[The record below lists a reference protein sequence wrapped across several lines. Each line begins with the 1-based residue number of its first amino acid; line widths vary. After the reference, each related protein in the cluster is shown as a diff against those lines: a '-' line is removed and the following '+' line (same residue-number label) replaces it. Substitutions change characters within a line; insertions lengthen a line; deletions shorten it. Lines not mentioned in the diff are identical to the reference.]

1 MCKDLYSKYR
11 WLHSFLTQFLTQFW
25 EDGVALRILELI
37 AAAARRGTGV
47 SAAASDA
54 AIAAASDAV
63 PSSLHQRSALGCCGA
78 AHMDSGCSEACQR
91 DGRLV

>member
-1 MCKDLYSKYR
+1 MYSKYR

-25 EDGVALRILELI
+25 EDGVALRILI

-47 SAAASDA
+47 SAAASD
-54 AIAAASDAV
+54 AAASDAV